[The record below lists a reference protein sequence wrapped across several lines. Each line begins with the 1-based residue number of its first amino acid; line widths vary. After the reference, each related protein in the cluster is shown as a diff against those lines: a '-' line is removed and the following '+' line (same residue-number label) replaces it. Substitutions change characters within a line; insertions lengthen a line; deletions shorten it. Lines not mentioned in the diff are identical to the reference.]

1 MLRATFSSF
10 KHANYR
16 LWFTGQLVSL
26 IGTWMQN
33 VAVPWLVYHMTGSPF
48 FLGLVSFT
56 SAIPM
61 LTLTLWAGVI
71 ADRIDRR
78 RVLIATQTTMML
90 LAFLLAAAY
99 YSDILRW
106 WHILFF
112 SAASGIAQAF
122 DAPARQAL
130 VADLVP
136 RDEMM
141 NAIALNSAMFN
152 GARVIG
158 PALAGI
164 TLALT
169 GPGWC
174 FVINGVSFLAV
185 IVGLFLMKIPNSA
198 RRSNAKSAL
207 SEIADG
213 LRYIMGHSEIRILI
227 LLLAV
232 TNVFA
237 VGYSS
242 LLPAFARDV
251 LHSGEYGL
259 GWLSTAIGVGAL
271 LGALTLAALSHYNRK
286 GLLLTIGN
294 LLFPAS
300 VIAFAL
306 SGNMPLSLFFL
317 MLSGFGFMIQNAT
330 VNTLIQSRVENSL
343 RGRVMSVYTVVFQGF
358 FPIGALVA
366 GTVAQHSTIE
376 TGAALGAGIALAFGF
391 VLLWR
396 APGIRRLE

>member
-1 MLRATFSSF
+1 M
-10 KHANYR
+10 
-16 LWFTGQLVSL
+16 GQLVSL

-33 VAVPWLVYHMTGSPF
+33 VAVPWLVYHLTGSPF

-56 SAIPM
+56 SAVPM
-61 LTLTLWAGVI
+61 LALTLWAGVI

-78 RVLIATQTTMML
+78 RVLIATQTTMMM
-90 LAFLLAAAY
+90 LAFLLAATF
-99 YSDILRW
+99 YSNILQW

-136 RDEMM
+136 RNEMM

-174 FVINGVSFLAV
+174 FVINGISFLAV
-185 IVGLFLMKIPNSA
+185 IVSLFLMRTPAANPQATK
-198 RRSNAKSAL
+198 KSAF

-213 LRYIMGHSEIRILI
+213 LRYILGHSEIRILI
-227 LLLAV
+227 VLLAI

-251 LHSGEYGL
+251 LHSGEFGL
-259 GWLSTAIGVGAL
+259 GWLSTAVGVGAL
-271 LGALTLAALSHYNRK
+271 IGALTLAALGHYNRK
-286 GLLLTIGN
+286 GLLLTVGN

-300 VIAFAL
+300 VIGFAF
-306 SGNMPLSLFFL
+306 STSMPLSLAL
-317 MLSGFGFMIQNAT
+317 IAVSGFGFMVQNAT
-330 VNTLIQSRVENSL
+330 VNTLIQSRVDDRL
-343 RGRVMSVYTVVFQGF
+343 RGRVMSVYTIVFQGF
-358 FPIGALVA
+358 FPIGALFA
-366 GTVAQHSTIE
+366 GTVAQHSSIAL
-376 TGAALGAGIALAFGF
+376 GAALGAGIALSFGLL
-391 VLLWR
+391 LLWR
-396 APGIRRLE
+396 APGIRRLG